1 MPGPV
6 ARVHALS
13 LGHATT
19 LRARRACTH
28 TYIAFRSQ
36 TRRLGALSALRI
48 LFTCRRAAAV
58 LLHHAPA
65 PLRSTNSEARA
76 TATCVGKRRKFLR
89 PTREAATG
97 CRTPCPRAGS
107 AWVASR
113 GLARASDRPEARRH
127 CGSLYGVCGIP
138 TCTCRNSYI
147 YKVLE
152 YMYMK

>member
-36 TRRLGALSALRI
+36 TRRLGALSTLRI
-48 LFTCRRAAAV
+48 FFTCRRAEAV

-65 PLRSTNSEARA
+65 PLRSTNSDARA
-76 TATCVGKRRKFLR
+76 TGSVGIFSGQPVRLQPDVARHARAPAPLGSRCEVSRER
-89 PTREAATG
+89 PTVLKQDATVVLSMV
-97 CRTPCPRAGS
+97 CVEFLHVHVEIPHTP
-107 AWVASR
+107 
-113 GLARASDRPEARRH
+113 
-127 CGSLYGVCGIP
+127 
-138 TCTCRNSYI
+138 
-147 YKVLE
+147 
-152 YMYMK
+152 